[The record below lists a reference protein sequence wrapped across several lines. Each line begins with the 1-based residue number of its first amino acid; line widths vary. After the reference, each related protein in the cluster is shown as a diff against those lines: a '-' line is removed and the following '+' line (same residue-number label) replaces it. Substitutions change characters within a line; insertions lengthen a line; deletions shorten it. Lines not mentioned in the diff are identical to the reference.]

1 MIVKDGSTVIL
12 AVLLEI
18 VHHNLTGLRGAPLGT
33 CCWTALVKI
42 PCIACDFK
50 IRDCYLWGEKMG
62 YITGTGEGDKRCH
75 ITLKRKKWFCPIIVP
90 LAYMLQFG
98 TISELAVFQHM

>member
-1 MIVKDGSTVIL
+1 
-12 AVLLEI
+12 
-18 VHHNLTGLRGAPLGT
+18 
-33 CCWTALVKI
+33 
-42 PCIACDFK
+42 
-50 IRDCYLWGEKMG
+50 MG

-75 ITLKRKKWFCPIIVP
+75 ITLKRIKWFCPIIVP